1 MAAVHIHKQNRGRDE
16 YIVTSGGATRNVR
29 NLFAVAV
36 ASWRSATAMIAAF
49 TAVALAV
56 AILLPPAY
64 KAEVVLAP
72 AEGDTSSIKGLMGQ
86 FGDVA
91 QLAGLNLSGDNTRAV
106 SVATLKSRALVEAF
120 IQENHL
126 LPVLFSAEWD
136 DTRLRW
142 KRADVVDQPT
152 TWDAYRIFDKRIR
165 VIAEDRRTG
174 LVTLT
179 IKWRDPVQAASWA
192 NELVSRANAVLR
204 SKAIDES
211 ERTIKYLQKQVD
223 TASSIELRQLLF
235 RLIEAE
241 TNKIAIANAR
251 EQYAFRV
258 IDPAVVPRRASPY
271 RSLIVMAGF
280 LLGVIASA
288 ALVFARA
295 APRAMNAPGE
305 GVRSAAVRPE
315 S

>member
-1 MAAVHIHKQNRGRDE
+1 MATVHVRKQNQGRDE
-16 YIVTSGGATRNVR
+16 YIAMSGGATRTGR
-29 NLFAVAV
+29 HLFAVAV
-36 ASWRSATAMIAAF
+36 ASWRPATAVIAAF
-49 TAVALAV
+49 TALALAV
-56 AILLPPAY
+56 ALFLPPVY
-64 KAEVVLAP
+64 KAEVVVAP
-72 AEGDTSSIKGLMGQ
+72 AEGDTSAVRGLMGQ
-86 FGDVA
+86 LGDVA
-91 QLAGLNLSGDNTRAV
+91 QLAGLNLSGDSTRAA
-106 SVATLKSRALVEAF
+106 SVATLKSRALVDGF

-136 DTRLRW
+136 TAAHRW

-152 TWDAYRIFDKRIR
+152 TWDAYKIFDKRIR
-165 VIAEDRRTG
+165 VIQEDRRTG
-174 LVTLT
+174 LVTLI

-192 NELVSRANAVLR
+192 NELVGRANAVLR
-204 SKAIDES
+204 AKAIDES
-211 ERTIKYLQKQVD
+211 ERTIKYFEKQVENA
-223 TASSIELRQLLF
+223 TSLEVRQLLF
-235 RLIEAE
+235 HLIEAE

-271 RSLIVMAGF
+271 RSLVVMAGF

-295 APRAMNAPGE
+295 APRAMSVPGE
-305 GVRSAAVRPE
+305 GGRSPAVHPR